1 MPRNL
6 IIGDIHSEYG
16 KLISA
21 LEKAS
26 YDPDSDV
33 LYFLGDFCDRGKD
46 ALRTLRF
53 VMNLPNTPAP

>member
-33 LYFLGDFCDRGKD
+33 LYFLGDLERMRLGRC
-46 ALRTLRF
+46 ALS
-53 VMNLPNTPAP
+53 